1 MDNMTTNEITME
13 EAKQA
18 LMNYNSVK
26 ERFVHELNIEFNIT
40 ILSVNDD
47 NTVDWIDCFKNEQHS
62 EITLFLHKYVYLGYS
77 RFMYGNGIYID
88 IKKIEEYLK

>member
-47 NTVDWIDCFKNEQHS
+47 NTVDWIDCFNNKQHS

-77 RFMYGNGIYID
+77 TFMYGNGIYID
-88 IKKIEEYLK
+88 VEKVKEYLK

>member
-1 MDNMTTNEITME
+1 MTTQKITME

-40 ILSVNDD
+40 IVRVNED

-62 EITLFLHKYVYLGYS
+62 EITLFLDKYVYLGYS
-77 RFMYGNGIYID
+77 TFMYGNGIYID
-88 IKKIEEYLK
+88 IEKVKEYLK

>member
-1 MDNMTTNEITME
+1 MTTNEITME
-13 EAKQA
+13 EAKHG

-47 NTVDWIDCFKNEQHS
+47 NTVDWIDCFKNKQHS
-62 EITLFLHKYVYLGYS
+62 EITLFLHKYVYIGYS
-77 RFMYGNGIYID
+77 TFMYGNGIYID
-88 IKKIEEYLK
+88 VEKVEEYLK

>member
-1 MDNMTTNEITME
+1 MDNMTTQEITME
-13 EAKQA
+13 EAKNS

-26 ERFVHELNIEFNIT
+26 ERFVHELNIEYNIT

-47 NTVDWIDCFKNEQHS
+47 NTVDWIDCFNNKQHS
-62 EITLFLHKYVYLGYS
+62 EIKINFDKYVYLGYS

-88 IKKIEEYLK
+88 IEKVEKYLK

>member
-1 MDNMTTNEITME
+1 MTTEEITME
-13 EAKQA
+13 EAKTG

-26 ERFVHELNIEFNIT
+26 DRFVHELNIEFNIT

-47 NTVDWIDCFKNEQHS
+47 NTVDWIDCFKNKQHS
-62 EITLFLHKYVYLGYS
+62 EIKINFNKYVYLGYS

-88 IKKIEEYLK
+88 IDKVKEYLK

>member
-1 MDNMTTNEITME
+1 MNNMTTQKITME
-13 EAKQA
+13 EAKNG
-18 LMNYNSVK
+18 LINYNSVK

-40 ILSVNDD
+40 ILRVNDD

-62 EITLFLHKYVYLGYS
+62 EITLFLDKYVYLGYS

>member
-1 MDNMTTNEITME
+1 MDNMTTQEITME
-13 EAKQA
+13 EAKNG
-18 LMNYNSVK
+18 LTNYNSVK

-47 NTVDWIDCFKNEQHS
+47 NTVDWIDCFNNKQHS
-62 EITLFLHKYVYLGYS
+62 EIKINFDKYVYLGYS

>member
-1 MDNMTTNEITME
+1 MTTNEITME

-40 ILSVNDD
+40 IVSVNED
-47 NTVDWIDCFKNEQHS
+47 NTVDWIDCFKNKQHS
-62 EITLFLHKYVYLGYS
+62 EITLFLHKYVYIGYS
-77 RFMYGNGIYID
+77 TFMYGNGIYID
-88 IKKIEEYLK
+88 VEKVEEYLK

>member
-1 MDNMTTNEITME
+1 MDNMTTEEIKMK
-13 EAKQA
+13 EARQA

-62 EITLFLHKYVYLGYS
+62 EITLFLDKYVYIGYS

-88 IKKIEEYLK
+88 IEKVKEYLK

>member
-1 MDNMTTNEITME
+1 MDNMTTKEITME

-40 ILSVNDD
+40 IVSVNED
-47 NTVDWIDCFKNEQHS
+47 NTVDWIDCFKNKQHS
-62 EITLFLHKYVYLGYS
+62 EITLFLDKYVYLGYS
-77 RFMYGNGIYID
+77 TFMYGNGIYID

>member
-1 MDNMTTNEITME
+1 MTTKEITME

-40 ILSVNDD
+40 IVSVNED
-47 NTVDWIDCFKNEQHS
+47 NTIDWIDCFKNKQHS

-77 RFMYGNGIYID
+77 TFMYGNGIYID
-88 IKKIEEYLK
+88 VEKVEEYLK

>member
-1 MDNMTTNEITME
+1 MNTEEITME
-13 EAKQA
+13 EAKTG

-26 ERFVHELNIEFNIT
+26 DRFVHELNIEFNIT

-47 NTVDWIDCFKNEQHS
+47 NTVDWIDCFKNKQHS
-62 EITLFLHKYVYLGYS
+62 EIKINFNKYVYLGYS

-88 IKKIEEYLK
+88 IDKVKEYLK